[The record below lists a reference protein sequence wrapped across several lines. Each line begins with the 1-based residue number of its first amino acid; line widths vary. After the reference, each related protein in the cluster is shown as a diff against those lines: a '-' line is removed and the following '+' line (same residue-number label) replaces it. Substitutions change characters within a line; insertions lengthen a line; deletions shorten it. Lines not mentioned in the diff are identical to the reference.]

1 MNIQVVSW
9 RMLTWIPLMKATN
22 QKQPRLLH
30 PHQADERRLNN
41 IGTSFYKISK
51 ASLVACLFIFS
62 EINAHGTLPEWKF
75 DPETRKAYDLVLNLK
90 LDQVHELFPTPVS
103 PQEHYATALAEALEL
118 LIAEDGEKFAEYEDR
133 FEARLERKTRPNN
146 AEDLFL
152 QAEIRMQWAF
162 VYFKF
167 GHEFDAALNLRQAYL
182 TTREIKK
189 RFPTFMAIN
198 KTSALLDIIIGSV
211 PEKYDWILGLLN
223 IEGAIEPGL
232 EDLEKIRASDN
243 ELKLEADIL
252 YSLIQGFVLQ
262 HPDEGMKVIE
272 QIITK
277 YPDNSLALFVGGSL
291 AIKNSQSEL
300 ALGMLNKL
308 ANQTNALPIYFAE
321 YLKGEVYLHKA
332 EYLNAIT
339 SYRWFLN
346 HYKGQNH
353 IKDANYKIG
362 LAYWLNGNVN
372 DAQST
377 FRIARTA
384 GKEITEADKYASR
397 SLAEPELPHQKLT
410 KARYFTDGGY
420 YKEAQSILDSIGKD
434 DLKTL
439 RDEVE
444 LNYRTARLYHKM
456 NRASDAKV
464 YYLKTIELNGSANW
478 YFAPN
483 ACLQLGYITLQE
495 HNPAEAEEYFE
506 RALSYKKHEYKNSID
521 TKAKTAIAQIKR
533 K

>member
-1 MNIQVVSW
+1 
-9 RMLTWIPLMKATN
+9 
-22 QKQPRLLH
+22 LLH
-30 PHQADERRLNN
+30 QHQAEERKLNKVD
-41 IGTSFYKISK
+41 ISFYRILK
-51 ASLVACLFIFS
+51 ASLTACLFICVDV
-62 EINAHGTLPEWKF
+62 NGHDAAGPEWKF
-75 DPETRKAYDLVLNLK
+75 DAATRKVYDHVLNLQF
-90 LDQVHELFPTPVS
+90 DQVHLLLPQPES
-103 PQEHYATALAEALEL
+103 PQEHYTTALAEALEL
-118 LIAEDGEKFAEYEDR
+118 LITEDAEKFSEYEDR
-133 FEARLERKTRPNN
+133 FEARLERKTKPNN

-189 RFPTFMAIN
+189 RFPTFVAIN
-198 KTSALLDIIIGSV
+198 KTSALLDIIIGTV

-223 IEGAIEPGL
+223 IEGAVEPGL
-232 EDLEKIRASDN
+232 EDLEKVRASDH

-262 HPDEGMKVIE
+262 HPEEGVKVID
-272 QIITK
+272 QIIATH
-277 YPDNSLALFVGGSL
+277 PVNPLVLFIGGSL

-300 ALGMLNKL
+300 ALGMLNRL
-308 ANQTNALPIYFAE
+308 GNQPNSLPIYYAD

-346 HYKGQNH
+346 HYKGQNNV
-353 IKDANYKIG
+353 KDATYKIG

-377 FRIARTA
+377 FRTA
-384 GKEITEADKYASR
+384 KTVGKEITEADKYASR
-397 SLAEPELPHQKLT
+397 SIAEPELPHPKLT
-410 KARYFTDGGY
+410 RARYFIDGGY
-420 YKEAQSILDSIGKD
+420 YTEARNILDSIGPE

-444 LNYRTARLYHKM
+444 LNYRKGRLYHKL
-456 NRASDAKV
+456 NNVSEAKH
-464 YYLKTIELNGSANW
+464 YYEKTIKLNGSGNW

-483 ACLQLGYITLQE
+483 ACLQLGYLMLEE
-495 HNPAEAEEYFE
+495 HNTSAAEEYFE
-506 RALSYKKHEYKNSID
+506 MALSYKKHEYKNSID
-521 TKAKTAIAQIKR
+521 TKAKSAIAQLKS